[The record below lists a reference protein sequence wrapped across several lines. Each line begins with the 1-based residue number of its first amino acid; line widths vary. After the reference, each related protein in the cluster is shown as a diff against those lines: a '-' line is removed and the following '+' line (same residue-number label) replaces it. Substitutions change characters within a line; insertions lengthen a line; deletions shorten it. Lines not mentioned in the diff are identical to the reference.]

1 MIVSKIILIGDSIT
15 DSHRGTDSEDL
26 GDGYV
31 RLLRDYYITFFPE
44 KELDFVNKGVSA
56 NRITDLKQRWQRDVI
71 DVKPDW
77 VSISIGINDVWRQLD
92 NPEINQ
98 VDPDQFLSIYK
109 KLLKQVADETDSQI
123 ILMQPTVIEE
133 DADSKGNQLLKDYVE
148 IVDKLAKDYQAI
160 LVPTHEAFITQIEK
174 NSSVPLTTDGVHMTS
189 TGNMLMARTWIE
201 AVKEAITH

>member
-1 MIVSKIILIGDSIT
+1 MVSKIILIGDSIT

>member
-1 MIVSKIILIGDSIT
+1 MSKIILIGDSIT